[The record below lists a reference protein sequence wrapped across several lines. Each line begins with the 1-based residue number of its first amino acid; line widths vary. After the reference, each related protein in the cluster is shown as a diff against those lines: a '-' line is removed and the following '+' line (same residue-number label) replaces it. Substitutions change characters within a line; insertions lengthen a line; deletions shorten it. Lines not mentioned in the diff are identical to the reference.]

1 MQKWFKKSL
10 GLVCLSSL
18 FFSQQVAAE
27 GRLTVYCTVQNA
39 LCEKV
44 TTQFGEKY
52 DVKTEFVH
60 GGTETIFGKIKAEKD
75 RQIFGMAAPLS
86 RISKRASWVC

>member
-1 MQKWFKKSL
+1 MQKWFKQSL

-52 DVKTEFVH
+52 DV
-60 GGTETIFGKIKAEKD
+60 
-75 RQIFGMAAPLS
+75 
-86 RISKRASWVC
+86 